1 MPLTGDWDSLG
12 QESYVLLMKTL
23 SGGTGVRVFC
33 FVLFC
38 FVLFCFVLFC
48 FVGKVDG
55 SSDFMGALPESKGF
69 FCTKHEEDRW

>member
-1 MPLTGDWDSLG
+1 
-12 QESYVLLMKTL
+12 MKSL

-55 SSDFMGALPESKGF
+55 SSNFMGALPESKGF
-69 FCTKHEEDRW
+69 FCTKHEEDR